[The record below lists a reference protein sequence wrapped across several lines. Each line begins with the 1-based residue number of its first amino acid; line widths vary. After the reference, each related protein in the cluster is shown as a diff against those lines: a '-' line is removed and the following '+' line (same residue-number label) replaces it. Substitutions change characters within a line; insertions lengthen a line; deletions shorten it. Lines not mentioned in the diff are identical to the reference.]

1 MFMIFVFIFEMLLF
15 SLFGSLSVEPM
26 ECILYVICLWICGYY
41 CWKFLNEEKK
51 YHKLAYVF
59 LSNVMFSFVIICK
72 CLDLYISNL

>member
-1 MFMIFVFIFEMLLF
+1 MFMIFVFIFKMLLF
-15 SLFGSLSVEPM
+15 SYFGSISVQPM

-59 LSNVMFSFVIICK
+59 LSNIMFSFVIICK
-72 CLDLYISNL
+72 WLDLYVSNL